1 DKSMQHIYRVIAKM
15 RSREIRNRQPN
26 LF

>member
-1 DKSMQHIYRVIAKM
+1 MQHIYRVIAKM